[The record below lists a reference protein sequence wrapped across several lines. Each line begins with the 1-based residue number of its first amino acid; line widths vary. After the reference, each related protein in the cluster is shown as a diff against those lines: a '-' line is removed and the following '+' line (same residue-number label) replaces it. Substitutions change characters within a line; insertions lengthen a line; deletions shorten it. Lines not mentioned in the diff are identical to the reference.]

1 MYELPTLTTRPNRSK
16 PKIISCCANASDF
29 LKTITADTTAYHLP
43 AIVAADSD
51 IPSGPLLLKLI
62 ISRAHVDTRAT
73 VSFLR
78 TSLTVL
84 DEKMVELDSDVVAFN
99 SYVKAEVKALNQRN
113 QPTSDL
119 LINLIKGYKKAED
132 DEGDI

>member
-1 MYELPTLTTRPNRSK
+1 
-16 PKIISCCANASDF
+16 
-29 LKTITADTTAYHLP
+29 
-43 AIVAADSD
+43 
-51 IPSGPLLLKLI
+51 
-62 ISRAHVDTRAT
+62 
-73 VSFLR
+73 
-78 TSLTVL
+78 
-84 DEKMVELDSDVVAFN
+84 VAFN